1 MSASDSNQPIPF
13 ILKIVL
19 IQLSSVVSELVT
31 FPIDFVKTRMQ
42 FNQKKVNILSTIKD
56 VIKTEGG
63 FGFYRGLS
71 PAVLRHWIY
80 TASRIFLYED
90 FRNRKVLH
98 SKEGELNFLGKFI
111 IGGFSGGIGQ
121 FIASPADIM
130 KVQMVI
136 DRKLNNPPKYNGILD
151 CFIQLYKSNGI
162 KGFWKGVWPNV
173 NRAIAVNLGELATY
187 DLAKTNIM
195 LFSGLP
201 DDIRIHTLSSISSG
215 LIASLCSTPF
225 DVLKTRIM
233 AGNYKNSWNCA
244 KLTFQNEGFLAFY
257 KGFIPCWARLGPWQ
271 FCFWVTYEQLRTT
284 FGYKGF

>member
-1 MSASDSNQPIPF
+1 MNKTETIPF
-13 ILKIVL
+13 ALKIFL

-31 FPIDFVKTRMQ
+31 FPVDFVKTRMQ
-42 FNQKKVNILSTIKD
+42 VNQKKAGILATIKGI
-56 VIKTEGG
+56 VKSEGLI
-63 FGFYRGLS
+63 GFYRGLS
-71 PAVLRHWIY
+71 PAILRHWIY

-90 FRNRKVLH
+90 FRNRKVLY
-98 SKEGELNFLGKFI
+98 SKKDEINFLGKFI

-136 DRKLNNPPKYNGILD
+136 DRKINNPPKYSGILN

-173 NRAIAVNLGELATY
+173 NRAMAVNLGELATY
-187 DLAKTNIM
+187 DLAKTNII

-201 DDIRIHTLSSISSG
+201 DDIRVHTLSSISSG
-215 LIASLCSTPF
+215 LAASICSTPF
-225 DVLKTRIM
+225 DVIKTRIM
-233 AGNYKNSWNCA
+233 AGSYKSSWSCA
-244 KLTFQNEGFLAFY
+244 KTTFQNEGFLAFY

-271 FCFWVTYEQLRTT
+271 FCFWVTYEQLRVTC
-284 FGYKGF
+284 GYKGF